1 MAALRASLPIRVA
14 LPRLERVLALNV
26 EKEVRKDALVVRCA
40 GKHLRPDAVEA
51 LLAEARDL
59 DREFLARVSAFPVAI
74 VIPYEN
80 IAPLRRQRIEHLL
93 AAARR
98 ILAAWP
104 LRGGVSAAV
113 MACWTQAEFEQVLRE
128 HLSLYASETR
138 ALAAQVR
145 LPAVLAPLR
154 ESLADRL
161 HRLMRKAAL
170 DLAGDA
176 ARRVYR
182 GPRRCTAQNRASN

>member
-1 MAALRASLPIRVA
+1 MRVA

-26 EKEVRKDALVVRCA
+26 KKEVRKDALVFRRA
-40 GKHLRPDAVEA
+40 GEALRPDAVEA
-51 LLAEARDL
+51 LLAEARDI
-59 DREFLARVSAFPVAI
+59 DREFLARVSAFPIAL

-80 IAPLRRQRIEHLL
+80 IALVRRQRIENLL

-104 LRGGVSAAV
+104 PRGGVSAAV
-113 MACWTQAEFEQVLRE
+113 KACWAQAEFERILRE
-128 HLSLYASETR
+128 HLHLYASETR
-138 ALAAQVR
+138 ALAGQVQ

-170 DLAGDA
+170 ELAGEA

-182 GPRRCTAQNRASN
+182 GPRRCTAQTSASN